1 MGTLNATQ
9 ARDHLSDLLNRVAY
23 GGERI
28 HIERRGKVVAVLV
41 SPADLVLLEELEDRI
56 DAQEAQRALRE
67 FEESGERAIPL
78 EEVAEELGI
87 TLPPRAP

>member
-9 ARDHLSDLLNRVAY
+9 ARDQLSDLLNRVAY

-41 SPADLVLLEELEDRI
+41 SPTDLALLEELEDRI
-56 DAQEAQRALRE
+56 DAEEAQKALRE
-67 FEESGERAIPL
+67 FEERGERAIPL

-87 TLPPRAP
+87 ILPQRAP